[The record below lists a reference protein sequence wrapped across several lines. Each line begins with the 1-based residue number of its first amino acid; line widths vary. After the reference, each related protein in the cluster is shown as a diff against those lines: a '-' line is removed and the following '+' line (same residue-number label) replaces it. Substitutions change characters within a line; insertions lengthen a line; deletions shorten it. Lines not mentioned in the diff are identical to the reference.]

1 MKKVLVLTTILALG
15 MASCKQ
21 GKDYEEKKPAE
32 YYDYSAVK
40 RKGCPKCGSH
50 SIAKID
56 YGLTYFD
63 ENGML
68 LDLDTDEEKLAQA
81 LEAMLELDEEAY
93 NKMRENARRTWEEK
107 ACAERNYG
115 NWCAAL
121 RE

>member
-1 MKKVLVLTTILALG
+1 MEALSFGIPVAATAAGGTGELVN
-15 MASCKQ
+15 
-21 GKDYEEKKPAE
+21 
-32 YYDYSAVK
+32 
-40 RKGCPKCGSH
+40 
-50 SIAKID
+50 
-56 YGLTYFD
+56 D

-93 NKMRENARRTWEEK
+93 NKMRENARRTWEER
-107 ACAERNYG
+107 ACAEHNYG